1 MAFLFPLKLSLNSVN
16 PLSGAIVFLWF
27 SYLSLRTCYSWC
39 SNPLFLYR
47 KEFKNEIAA
56 GYEQTTLAMTN
67 EKGVYKGE
75 FFPPCTEEEALSSS
89 VGFCF
94 LCFLL
99 LRVIGGKLFL
109 PLILREVSPSV
120 SFCLLCLF
128 SFSGGYK
135 GGEAPIIVW
144 IPDRNIQE

>member
-1 MAFLFPLKLSLNSVN
+1 MVIASSSFRFPWQSRTLEKRDRFVASL
-16 PLSGAIVFLWF
+16 
-27 SYLSLRTCYSWC
+27 
-39 SNPLFLYR
+39 
-47 KEFKNEIAA
+47 
-56 GYEQTTLAMTN
+56 LAMTN
-67 EKGVYKGE
+67 EKGVHKGE

-144 IPDRNIQE
+144 IPDRDTQE

>member
-1 MAFLFPLKLSLNSVN
+1 MMDTGMIER
-16 PLSGAIVFLWF
+16 SGV
-27 SYLSLRTCYSWC
+27 T
-39 SNPLFLYR
+39 
-47 KEFKNEIAA
+47 EIIAV
-56 GYEQTTLAMTN
+56 TKK
-67 EKGVYKGE
+67 KGVYKGE

-144 IPDRNIQE
+144 IPDRGIQE

>member
-1 MAFLFPLKLSLNSVN
+1 MVIARVVVSLTRQSHTLEKRDRFV
-16 PLSGAIVFLWF
+16 A
-27 SYLSLRTCYSWC
+27 SL
-39 SNPLFLYR
+39 
-47 KEFKNEIAA
+47 
-56 GYEQTTLAMTN
+56 LAMTN
-67 EKGVYKGE
+67 EKGVHKGE

-94 LCFLL
+94 LCFFAFEGY
-99 LRVIGGKLFL
+99 RGKFFR

-128 SFSGGYK
+128 SFAGGYK